1 MHVVSTRMGRYE
13 LLCELG
19 QGGMAKLYLARLHG
33 VHGFARPVALKLIL
47 PHLATERT
55 FVEQFLNEGRIA
67 ARLSHPNVCQV
78 YELGEEDAQLYLAME
93 YLAGV
98 PWDELVLALPDEI
111 TTRVRFTAGVLAQ
124 AFDGLQHAHEQHV
137 IHRDVSP
144 TNMFVTV
151 DGVCKVL
158 DFGVSKLL
166 TDGKHTRTGVLKG
179 KLPYMSPEQIEGAP
193 IDARSDVFA
202 AGVCIWEAIA
212 GTRLFDRST
221 DFQIWKA
228 ITEED
233 VPSLG
238 HDDLDAIL
246 ARALARAPAERTPS
260 MRVLSH
266 ELCEVAGV
274 YGGAASQDEIAQLVG
289 RACATQIASRAALVH
304 KASSTI
310 TTVDEPEPSA
320 TVSMAMRG
328 ASLVID
334 RPRRAK
340 WPLVAAGLV
349 VAAAAAVLVVTTRD
363 RPPAKQIAAAAP
375 SVDAAA
381 VVVDAAPV
389 EPPMVDAQTLRKKST
404 SRVKATLVAKE
415 TPPVEAR
422 APGMFSIA
430 SKPFA
435 RIYVD
440 GTYVDQTP
448 IYRHR
453 IAAGPHTI
461 RAVLEDGREKTFR
474 IVVAS
479 EAEVNSGTLQW

>member
-1 MHVVSTRMGRYE
+1 MGRYE

-33 VHGFARPVALKLIL
+33 AHGFARPVALKLIL
-47 PHLATERT
+47 PHLASERT

-78 YELGEEDAQLYLAME
+78 YELGEEDDQLYLAME

-98 PWDELVLALPDEI
+98 PWDELALVLPDDLA
-111 TTRVRFTAGVLAQ
+111 TRVRFTAGVLAQ
-124 AFDGLQHAHEQHV
+124 ACEGLQHAHEQHV

-144 TNMFVTV
+144 SNMFVTV

-193 IDARSDVFA
+193 LDARADVFA
-202 AGVCIWEAIA
+202 AGVCMWEAIA
-212 GTRLFDRST
+212 GRRLFDRET

-228 ITEED
+228 ITEEEA
-233 VPSLG
+233 PSLG
-238 HDDLDAIL
+238 HADVDAMFT
-246 ARALARAPAERTPS
+246 RALARVPTQRTSS
-260 MRVLSH
+260 MRMLAD
-266 ELCEVAGV
+266 ELRAVAQA
-274 YGGAASQDEIAQLVG
+274 YGGAASPPEIARLVS
-289 RACATQIASRAALVH
+289 RACSTQIAARTALVH
-304 KASSTI
+304 KATSTI
-310 TTVDEPEPSA
+310 TGGELPEPSA

-340 WPLVAAGLV
+340 WPIVAGVLV
-349 VAAAAAVLVVTTRD
+349 VAASAGAIVVATRD
-363 RPPAKQIAAAAP
+363 RAPANQLAAAP
-375 SVDAAA
+375 ALA
-381 VVVDAAPV
+381 VATEIVVDASPV
-389 EPPMVDAQTLRKKST
+389 ETVAVPVLDAAPRKKST
-404 SRVKATLVAKE
+404 ARVKAAPVVREAPA

-435 RIYVD
+435 RIYLD
-440 GTYVDQTP
+440 GAYVDQTP
-448 IYRHR
+448 IYKHR
-453 IAAGPHTI
+453 VGAGPHTI

-474 IVVAS
+474 IVIAS
-479 EAEVNSGTLQW
+479 DAEVNSGTLQW